1 MKDNKQFRQVQE
13 ASSDV
18 VDSLRETNRTLA
30 DGVMTIQDRSLR
42 FTQGVFLSWMELLTY
57 QAESVQRLQQQWG
70 QQIQEQR
77 DAFPK
82 LMQAS
87 MRIYTNFLRAP
98 FSFSRQLVDAT
109 EHMGQREQELVR

>member
-18 VDSLRETNRTLA
+18 VDALRETNRTLA
-30 DGVMTIQDRSLR
+30 DGVINIQDRNLR
-42 FTQGVFLSWMELLTY
+42 FTQGLFLSWMELLTY
-57 QAESVQRLQQQWG
+57 QAESVQHFQQQWG
-70 QQIQEQR
+70 QQIHKQR

-82 LMQAS
+82 LMLAP
-87 MRIYTNFLRAP
+87 MRIYTDFLRAP

-109 EHMGQREQELVR
+109 EHMGRREQELVR